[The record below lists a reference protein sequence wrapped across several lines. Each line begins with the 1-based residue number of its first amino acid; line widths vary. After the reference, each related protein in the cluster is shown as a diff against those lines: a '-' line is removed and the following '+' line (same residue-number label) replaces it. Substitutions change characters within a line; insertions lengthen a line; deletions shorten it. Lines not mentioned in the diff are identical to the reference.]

1 MKTFVKENWY
11 KLMVG
16 ASMLMVSFGFMMYAI
31 SPAYSNN
38 NDNKVENPSNQNTSS
53 PVVAN
58 GVIVDENVYFVSG
71 GFLYS
76 IKKDEIKDFIT
87 NNATQRSVQKA
98 DHSWKFVAPKPIKRQ
113 LP

>member
-16 ASMLMVSFGFMMYAI
+16 SSMLMASFGFMIYAI

-38 NDNKVENPSNQNTSS
+38 NDNKVENPSSQNTTS
-53 PVVAN
+53 PVGTN
-58 GVIVDENVYFVSG
+58 GVIIDENVYFVSG

-76 IKKDEIKDFIT
+76 ISQTGIYG
-87 NNATQRSVQKA
+87 
-98 DHSWKFVAPKPIKRQ
+98 FVRNEKTEYRVVNGKGVFCVPLPPIKKQ

>member
-16 ASMLMVSFGFMMYAI
+16 SSMLMVSFGFMIYAI
-31 SPAYSNN
+31 SPAYSSN
-38 NDNKVENPSNQNTSS
+38 NDKKVDIPSSQNTSS
-53 PVVAN
+53 PVVSN

-76 IKKDEIKDFIT
+76 IEKDQIKNFIY
-87 NNATQRSVQKA
+87 NYAGKLERQA
-98 DHSWKFVAPKPIKRQ
+98 DNTYKYVVPKPIKRQ

>member
-1 MKTFVKENWY
+1 MKNFVKENWY

-16 ASMLMVSFGFMMYAI
+16 TSMLMVSFGFMIYAI

-38 NDNKVENPSNQNTSS
+38 NDNKVENPSSQNTTS
-53 PVVAN
+53 PVGTN
-58 GVIVDENVYFVSG
+58 GVIIDGNVYFVSG

-76 IKKDEIKDFIT
+76 IEQTKIYAFIRNLKT
-87 NNATQRSVQKA
+87 EYRVVNGKTELCV
-98 DHSWKFVAPKPIKRQ
+98 PLPPIKKQ

>member
-16 ASMLMVSFGFMMYAI
+16 SSMLMVSFGFMMYAI
-31 SPAYSNN
+31 SPAYSN
-38 NDNKVENPSNQNTSS
+38 SNSDKTEIKHTNAHVGTD
-53 PVVAN
+53 

-76 IKKDEIKDFIT
+76 IEKDQIKNFIT
-87 NNATQRSVQKA
+87 NYAGKVQDRTMKLI
-98 DHSWKFVAPKPIKRQ
+98 VPKPIKRQ

>member
-16 ASMLMVSFGFMMYAI
+16 TSMLMASFGFMIYAI

-38 NDNKVENPSNQNTSS
+38 NDNKVENPSSQNTTS
-53 PVVAN
+53 PVGTN
-58 GVIVDENVYFVSG
+58 GVIIDGYAYWCDG
-71 GFLYS
+71 GYMYKCDKPGNWFTYDN
-76 IKKDEIKDFIT
+76 KYGD
-87 NNATQRSVQKA
+87 
-98 DHSWKFVAPKPIKRQ
+98 APKKKK

>member
-11 KLMVG
+11 KMMVG
-16 ASMLMVSFGFMMYAI
+16 SSMLMASFGFMIYAI
-31 SPAYSNN
+31 SPAYSN
-38 NDNKVENPSNQNTSS
+38 SNSDKTEIKHTNA
-53 PVVAN
+53 PVGTD

-76 IKKDEIKDFIT
+76 IEKDQIKNFIT
-87 NNATQRSVQKA
+87 NYAGKVQDRTMKLI
-98 DHSWKFVAPKPIKRQ
+98 VPKPIKRQ